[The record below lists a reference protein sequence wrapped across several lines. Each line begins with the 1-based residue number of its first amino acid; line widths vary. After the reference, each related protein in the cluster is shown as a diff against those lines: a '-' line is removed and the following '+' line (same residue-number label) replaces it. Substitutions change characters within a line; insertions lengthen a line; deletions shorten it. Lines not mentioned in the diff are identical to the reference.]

1 VINFRYHVVS
11 LTAVFLALAIGLVV
25 GTAALNGPV
34 ADGLR
39 VQLNA
44 LKKDNSNKRDQ
55 VDQYRDQINR
65 SQDFATQIAPTLL
78 NGKLTG
84 RRIVVV
90 ALPDTTDYTAGVISM
105 LQIAG
110 ATITAKVTVQDKFFD
125 PNVSTELLDLA
136 SQSSQGTI
144 PIEGLPLN
152 SDGVETASAQ
162 LALALMQRVS
172 GTQPAADDVTAVLT
186 AYTKAGYISVDE
198 KQAKAVG
205 GAEGTVIVSGPPAVD
220 QDAAKKSQSA
230 VTLASQF
237 SKRPGATGT
246 SASASRPLVIAGD
259 GVGDG
264 NLISAV
270 RGDPTL
276 VQAISTVDNASTVQG
291 QVAAGMATVE
301 RMVQGR
307 VGQYGLAAGASALVP
322 KAAS

>member
-34 ADGLR
+34 ADSLR
-39 VQLNA
+39 YQLDA

-90 ALPDTTDYTAGVISM
+90 ALPDTNDYMAGVISM

-110 ATITAKVTVQDKFFD
+110 ATVTAKVTVQDKFFD
-125 PNVSTELLDLA
+125 PNVNSELLDLA
-136 SQSSQGTI
+136 SQSAQGTI
-144 PIEGLPLN
+144 PFEGLPVN

-162 LALALMQRVS
+162 LALTLLQHV
-172 GTQPAADDVTAVLT
+172 GGGQQPAADDVTTVLT
-186 AYTKAGYISVDE
+186 AYTKAGYLSVDE

-205 GAEGTVIVSGPPAVD
+205 GAEGAVIVSGPPAVD
-220 QDAAKKSQSA
+220 KDAAKKSQSA
-230 VTLASQF
+230 VTLATQF
-237 SKRPGATGT
+237 SKGNRPT
-246 SASASRPLVIAGD
+246 VIAGD

-270 RGDPTL
+270 RGDPFL
-276 VQAISTVDNASTVQG
+276 VKQISTLDNASTVQG
-291 QVAAGMATVE
+291 QLAAGMATVE
-301 RMVQGR
+301 RMVQNR

>member
-34 ADGLR
+34 SDSLR
-39 VQLNA
+39 YQLDA

-65 SQDFATQIAPTLL
+65 SQDFATQIAPELL
-78 NGKLTG
+78 NGKLTS
-84 RRIVVV
+84 RRVLVV
-90 ALPDTTDYTAGVISM
+90 ALPGTTDYVAGVISM

-110 ATITAKVTVQDKFFD
+110 ATVTAKVTVQDKFFD
-125 PNVSTELLDLA
+125 PNLSTELLDLA
-136 SQSSQGTI
+136 NQSSQGTI

-162 LALALMQRVS
+162 LALALLQRA
-172 GTQPAADDVTAVLT
+172 GGAQPAADDVTAVLT
-186 AYTKAGYISVDE
+186 AYTKAGYLSVDE

-220 QDAAKKSQSA
+220 KDAAKKSQSA
-230 VTLASQF
+230 VTLADQF
-237 SKRPGATGT
+237 HKN
-246 SASASRPLVIAGD
+246 RPLVIAGD

-270 RGDPTL
+270 RGDAKL
-276 VQAISTVDNASTVQG
+276 VTEISTVDDASTVQG

-301 RMVQGR
+301 RMVQNK